1 MRVAGRHAARPEAE
15 GARTLRL
22 LRLLARTAVASNEAQ
37 SVEAALGR
45 ALEDVCDVLGCEVG
59 HAWLA
64 APDGSGD
71 LVPSGIWRVADADS
85 ARFEPLCRAAAE
97 DAAGARRAPGLLD
110 RRRPLCAT
118 LAQDAA
124 GRLRLRLADGE
135 AVDLDSVAWPGLRV
149 AWECGLR
156 SFALI
161 PIQARDEVVGA
172 LEIAASSVEPTDPEL
187 LETLGHVGTQLG
199 RVIERERAARE
210 LRRREEHLRAIL
222 GALVDTPVVIVD
234 RAGRIVET
242 FGSIRSRY
250 GVSEQ
255 QVLGDRPSEW
265 LREDELRPIREAVA
279 RVYATGEPRR
289 LEQSLDLPR
298 GRCWFDFRLYPLR
311 DEQGSVE
318 QVLCLTYDLSER
330 KRLEEALHETE
341 RLATRIAEFSP
352 VGIFRIDPEG
362 HAIYVNERLLEISGA
377 TRDEAGSDAW
387 ISRLAAPDDPGRAE
401 ALAAMAQGRPF
412 AVVLRFV
419 RADGTLTWALSQGVP
434 DRDATGR
441 LLGYVGTLTDI
452 TDRKRA
458 EEELARH
465 RDRLG
470 DLVAERTAELERTHQ
485 RLRESERLAAVGTF
499 AAGIAHQINNP
510 VGAILIAAQFAQER
524 LEDRDVVGMALE
536 HIVTDARRCRGI
548 VRSVLEFARGD
559 IGDRKRCDLNEIVR
573 KACEN
578 LLRDARERD
587 VAIEL
592 DLAPGLPEIVASE
605 AALDQ
610 VVVSLVEN
618 ALEASARCIRLRSAP
633 DPAGIAL
640 EIHDDGRGIAPEHVD
655 HVIDPFFTTRRGSG
669 GTGLGLSLAYG
680 IVRGHGGRLEFAS
693 RPGRGTT
700 VTVRLP
706 AADEGVA

>member
-1 MRVAGRHAARPEAE
+1 VRVAGHHARREDE
-15 GARTLRL
+15 GRTLRL

-45 ALEDVCDVLGCEVG
+45 ALEDVCEVLGCEVG

-64 APDGSGD
+64 APDGSDD
-71 LVPSGIWRVADADS
+71 LVSSGIWRVADADS
-85 ARFEPLCRAAAE
+85 ARFEPLYRAAAE
-97 DAAGARRAPGLLD
+97 HDAGARRAPGLLE

-118 LAQDAA
+118 VAQDTA
-124 GRLRLRLADGE
+124 GRLHLRLADGE
-135 AVDLDSVAWPGLRV
+135 PVDLDSVAWPGLRV

-161 PIQARDEVVGA
+161 PIQVRDEVVGA
-172 LEIAASSVEPTDPEL
+172 LEIGASGVGLTDPEL

-210 LRRREEHLRAIL
+210 LRRREEHLRGIL

-234 RAGRIVET
+234 RAGRIAET
-242 FGSIRSRY
+242 FGSLHARH
-250 GVSEQ
+250 GVTEQ
-255 QVLGDRPSEW
+255 QVLENRPSAW
-265 LREDELRPIREAVA
+265 LREDELRPMIDALAE
-279 RVYATGEPRR
+279 VYATGEPRR
-289 LEQSLDLPR
+289 IEQGLDLPQ
-298 GRCWFDFRLYPLR
+298 GRFWFELRLYPLH
-311 DEQGSVE
+311 DERGSVE

-341 RLATRIAEFSP
+341 RLATRIAEVSP

-377 TRDEAGSDAW
+377 SRAEAASGAW

-401 ALAAMAQGRPF
+401 ALAAIEQGRPF
-412 AVVLRFV
+412 AVVLRFA
-419 RADGTLTWALSQGVP
+419 RADGSLTWALSQGVP

-470 DLVAERTAELERTHQ
+470 ELVAERTAELERTHQ
-485 RLRESERLAAVGTF
+485 RLRQSERLAAVGTF

-524 LEDRDVVGMALE
+524 VEDRDVVAMALE
-536 HIVTDARRCRGI
+536 HIVADARRCRGI
-548 VRSVLEFARGD
+548 VRGVLEFARGD
-559 IGDRKRCDLNEIVR
+559 VEDRRLCDLNQIVR
-573 KACEN
+573 KACDN
-578 LLRDARERD
+578 LLRGERERD

-592 DLAPGLPEIVASE
+592 DLAAGLPEIVASE

-618 ALEASARCIRLRSAP
+618 AVEASARCIRLRSAP
-633 DPAGIAL
+633 DVAGIAL

-680 IVRGHGGRLEFAS
+680 IVRGHGGSLEFAS

-706 AADEGVA
+706 AAEKGVA